1 MTSVNSQR
9 MRKTTFRI
17 ILLSLIIMLS
27 CVQNGR
33 LKVIFLHFL
42 DFHIEG
48 SQFCKA
54 RGFSS
59 ILDQI
64 SAIGKDVTLSND
76 FKLGEMLIICEA
88 KILV

>member
-1 MTSVNSQR
+1 MP
-9 MRKTTFRI
+9 
-17 ILLSLIIMLS
+17 S

-54 RGFSS
+54 RGFST

-76 FKLGEMLIICEA
+76 FKFGQMLHTCEA
-88 KILV
+88 KVVV

>member
-1 MTSVNSQR
+1 MWP
-9 MRKTTFRI
+9 KGHF
-17 ILLSLIIMLS
+17 
-27 CVQNGR
+27 
-33 LKVIFLHFL
+33 FDFL

-54 RGFSS
+54 RGFST

-64 SAIGKDVTLSND
+64 SAIGKDLTLSND
-76 FKLGEMLIICEA
+76 FKLGQMLNTCEA